1 MIPIPINITPAVIDG
16 VDVYIFCCSS
26 SQNYKS
32 SNSIGGWLANVSAV
46 CRVKLIE
53 GGKVTAINNNILKI
67 AVGVAM
73 LSSVPSV
80 ANAHGWS
87 EFPSARQNTCYEQ
100 GGIWSGTPPNAACA
114 QAKDIS
120 GSYPFVQR
128 NEYAKNIQDFNN
140 INAVKAAIPDGT
152 LCYANDSQKRG
163 MGAPHTGWTRTELST
178 GTFEYVFNATA
189 PHNPSFWEFYLTK
202 PNADLSK
209 GLAWGDLELIQE
221 VGNVPVSGGKYRINV
236 TIPSDRSGDAILYV
250 RWQRDD
256 AAGEGFYNCSDIT
269 IAGDTTPPPEPGPE
283 PDLVRGDLF
292 VSEQFGTPQ
301 VGDTVNYD
309 IINKYGEVARSFD
322 IAIDASNVNDWAR
335 LLASKINGWHE
346 EFKDGAVFIGDWHD
360 EMQHYMYFQ
369 NDPTRNFF
377 NSKDGR
383 ASGQLTLIE
392 GGDGGVEPLKGD
404 IYELVKSDNV
414 VNAGDKVVIATSE
427 AATLTQTQGPAVS
440 IQNNGTASIVVDTTA
455 ITANETLSFMASSI
469 ESDSVETFTFE
480 VIADDIGVT
489 PGPDPTPDPG
499 TWDSSATYLGGE
511 VATYSNQ
518 SWKAQWWVQGGT
530 NPKATYDNDKWGV
543 WRPAN

>member
-1 MIPIPINITPAVIDG
+1 
-16 VDVYIFCCSS
+16 
-26 SQNYKS
+26 
-32 SNSIGGWLANVSAV
+32 
-46 CRVKLIE
+46 
-53 GGKVTAINNNILKI
+53 
-67 AVGVAM
+67 M

-100 GGIWSGTPPNAACA
+100 GGVWSGTPPNAACA
-114 QAKDIS
+114 QAKEIS

-163 MGAPHTGWTRTELST
+163 MGAPHTGWARTELST

-209 GLAWGDLELIQE
+209 SLAWGDLDLIQKE
-221 VGNVPVSGGKYRINV
+221 GNVPVSGGKYRINV

-269 IAGDTTPPPEPGPE
+269 IAGGTTPPPEPGPE

-292 VSEQFGTPQ
+292 VSEGFGTPQ
-301 VGDTVNYD
+301 VGDTVKYD

-322 IAIDASNVNDWAR
+322 IVIDASNVNDWAR
-335 LLASKINGWHE
+335 LLASEINGWHE
-346 EFKDGAVFIGDWHD
+346 EFKDGAIFIGDWHA

-369 NDPTRNFF
+369 NDPSRNFF
-377 NSKDGR
+377 NSKDSR
-383 ASGQLTLIE
+383 ASGQLTLID

-414 VNAGDKVVIATSE
+414 VNAGAKVVIATSE
-427 AATLTQTQGPAVS
+427 AATLTQTQGSTVS
-440 IQNNGTASIVVDTTA
+440 IQNNGTASVVVDTTG
-455 ITANETLSFMASSI
+455 IVANETLSFMASSI

-480 VIADDIGVT
+480 VIADDGGVT
-489 PGPDPTPDPG
+489 PDPDPTPDPEPTPDPDNG

-511 VATYSNQ
+511 VVTYSNQ

-530 NPKATYDNDKWGV
+530 NPKATYENDQWGV
-543 WRPAN
+543 WRPAK

>member
-1 MIPIPINITPAVIDG
+1 MTTINH
-16 VDVYIFCCSS
+16 
-26 SQNYKS
+26 N
-32 SNSIGGWLANVSAV
+32 L
-46 CRVKLIE
+46 
-53 GGKVTAINNNILKI
+53 LKA
-67 AVGVAM
+67 AVGMAL

-221 VGNVPVSGGKYRINV
+221 EGNVPVNGGKYRINV
-236 TIPSDRSGDAILYV
+236 TIPSDRSGDAILFV
-250 RWQRDD
+250 RWQRNDS
-256 AAGEGFYNCSDIT
+256 AGEGFYNCSDIT
-269 IAGDTTPPPEPGPE
+269 ITGGTTPPPDPTPQ

-292 VSEQFGTPQ
+292 VSDQFGTPEI
-301 VGDTVNYD
+301 GDTVKYD

-335 LLASKINGWHE
+335 LLASEINGWHE
-346 EFKDGAVFIGDWHD
+346 EFKDGAVFIGDWHA

-369 NDPTRNFF
+369 NDPSRNFF

-383 ASGQLTLIE
+383 ASGQLTLID

-427 AATLTQTQGPAVS
+427 AANLTQTQGSAVS

-455 ITANETLSFMASSI
+455 ITANETLSFIASSI
-469 ESDSVETFTFE
+469 ESESVETFTFE
-480 VIADDIGVT
+480 VIADDNGVT
-489 PGPDPTPDPG
+489 PDPDPTPDPDSTPDPDNG
-499 TWDSSATYLGGE
+499 TWDSSKVYLGGE
-511 VATYSNQ
+511 IVTYSNQ

-530 NPKATYDNDKWGV
+530 NPEATYENDKWGV

>member
-292 VSEQFGTPQ
+292 VSAQFGTPQ

-335 LLASKINGWHE
+335 LLASEINGWHE

-427 AATLTQTQGPAVS
+427 AATLTQTQGSAVS